1 MEEYANKEEKRKFLN
16 IDPRI
21 MIFVGLA
28 IILAS
33 IGVIITMGT
42 LMDGL
47 VGVIGII
54 ILILGLDI
62 VIKNTLTE

>member
-1 MEEYANKEEKRKFLN
+1 MEEYANKGEKRKFLN

-21 MIFVGLA
+21 MIFIGLA

-33 IGVIITMGT
+33 VGVIVTMGT

-47 VGVIGII
+47 VGVIGIL

>member
-21 MIFVGLA
+21 MIFIGLA

-33 IGVIITMGT
+33 VGVIVTMGT

-47 VGVIGII
+47 VGIIGII